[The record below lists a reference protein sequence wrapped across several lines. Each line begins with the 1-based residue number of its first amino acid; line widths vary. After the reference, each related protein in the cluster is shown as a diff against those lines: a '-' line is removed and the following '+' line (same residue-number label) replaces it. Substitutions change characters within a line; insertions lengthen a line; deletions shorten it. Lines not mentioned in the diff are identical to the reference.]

1 MPFAEQTHVMEFSV
15 TEQNIKGF
23 LYALKGMGINSYV
36 FERESG
42 LTLPFLQKT
51 VKGCRKCPLAETRN
65 NVVFGE
71 GNNNAK
77 LMFIGEAPGEE
88 EDVQGRPFVGKAGKL
103 LDQLIERIGL
113 RRENVYICNVLK
125 CRPPN
130 NRDPEEKEIASC
142 KDYLLSQLELIKPK
156 IICTLGR
163 HAYNTLFDVN
173 EKITKVRGSLKDY
186 KGTMLLPT
194 YHPSFLLRNQDKIKE
209 AWEDMERLKQ
219 LLKG

>member
-1 MPFAEQTHVMEFSV
+1 MDFSI
-15 TEQNIKGF
+15 TAKNMKGF
-23 LYALKGMGINSYV
+23 LSALRDMGVDSYV
-36 FERESG
+36 FSRENG
-42 LTLPFLQKT
+42 LTLPLLQKT
-51 VKGCRKCPLAETRN
+51 VKGCLKCSLSETRN

-71 GNNNAK
+71 GNAQSR

-88 EDVQGRPFVGKAGKL
+88 EDIQGRPFVGKAGKL

-130 NRDPEEKEIASC
+130 NRDPDEKEIASC
-142 KDYLLSQLELIKPK
+142 KGYLISQIGLIKPK

-163 HAYNTLFDVN
+163 HAYNTLFEVD
-173 EKITKVRGSLKDY
+173 ERITKVRGRLKDF
-186 KGTMLLPT
+186 KGIMLLPT

-209 AWEDMERLKQ
+209 VWEDMERLKQ
-219 LLKG
+219 LLNG